1 MYIKLV
7 KWAMEALDI
16 YTLNTTTPPAAGA
29 VAAAPG
35 SAPAAATPAAG
46 AAGGAIAA
54 QQRAAPLQQAV
65 RTKEEKEVL
74 EHFAGV
80 FGLLHPQTFKE
91 VFTQTIDY
99 VVERIYKNYALQ
111 IMANSFL
118 ANNVTSPIF
127 ATILV
132 EYLLERMS
140 EMGSNME
147 RSNLYLKLFKLVFGS
162 VSLFAAENEQM
173 LKPHLHSIVNKSMDL
188 AKSAKEPYNYFLLL
202 RALFRS
208 IGGGSHDLLYQV
220 WTQFSLKQRLRP
232 LGYCAP

>member
-1 MYIKLV
+1 M
-7 KWAMEALDI
+7 
-16 YTLNTTTPPAAGA
+16 
-29 VAAAPG
+29 
-35 SAPAAATPAAG
+35 
-46 AAGGAIAA
+46 
-54 QQRAAPLQQAV
+54 Q
-65 RTKEEKEVL
+65 
-74 EHFAGV
+74 
-80 FGLLHPQTFKE
+80 E
-91 VFTQTIDY
+91 VFTETIDY

-132 EYLLERMS
+132 EYLLERMH

-173 LKPHLHSIVNKSMDL
+173 LKPHLHAIVNKSMDL

-208 IGGGSHDLLYQV
+208 IGGGSHDLLYQE
-220 WTQFSLKQRLRP
+220 FLPLLPSLLQGLNS
-232 LGYCAP
+232 L

>member
-1 MYIKLV
+1 
-7 KWAMEALDI
+7 MEALDI

-29 VAAAPG
+29 VAAG
-35 SAPAAATPAAG
+35 PAAAATAGTATPALGG
-46 AAGGAIAA
+46 AASTIQG
-54 QQRAAPLQQAV
+54 QPRAAPLQQAV

-162 VSLFAAENEQM
+162 VSLFAAENELM
-173 LKPHLHSIVNKSMDL
+173 LKPHLHAIVNKSMDL

-220 WTQFSLKQRLRP
+220 TTFWNS
-232 LGYCAP
+232 